1 MAGDPAIGHLEADEL
16 ARDSL
21 LLLPLEG
28 LAAEEL
34 PLLHLH
40 DPAEVRFPG
49 SDRVV
54 DVVAVEGH
62 LRLQAQRVARA
73 EAARND
79 PLGPARFE
87 QAAEDLLGRL
97 RREVQ
102 LETIF
107 PGVAGAGDE
116 RGLAEHLRRPEGV
129 VRKILRVA
137 RGDPGDDGR
146 CPRPLYLE
154 QRVVVAP
161 VLDTDVALRAR

>member
-40 DPAEVRFPG
+40 APAEVRFPG

-79 PLGPARFE
+79 ALGPARLE
-87 QAAEDLLGRL
+87 QAAEHFLARP
-97 RREVQ
+97 RPEAQ
-102 LETIF
+102 PETFF
-107 PGVAGAGDE
+107 PRQAAPGTEA
-116 RGLAEHLRRPEGV
+116 GLAR
-129 VRKILRVA
+129 
-137 RGDPGDDGR
+137 
-146 CPRPLYLE
+146 
-154 QRVVVAP
+154 
-161 VLDTDVALRAR
+161 